1 MRGATG
7 ERNNRWRT
15 RTCDTIPGSEKL
27 DMIVIASRVANKPKL
42 ALGIGF
48 GTPVPNMRANA
59 RSFDTLRNTL
69 TGEVPANFGATEDR
83 LLRSQRASML
93 FATVYVPNCTPRS
106 KRNDGDLTN
115 VTGDMNIVL
124 IPLTTAGTSGSKP
137 DALETC
143 RCARGGEGRG
153 REGRR
158 ARAQLTMALSTMEIA
173 GETLKALANAAHV
186 STAIRNARG
195 ERSSAAAGPSSGFV
209 INPMVTL

>member
-1 MRGATG
+1 MAKHVH
-7 ERNNRWRT
+7 T
-15 RTCDTIPGSEKL
+15 RTCETVPGSEKL
-27 DMIVIASRVANKPKL
+27 DMIVIASRMANKPKL

-69 TGEVPANFGATEDR
+69 TGLVPANFGATEER

-115 VTGDMNIVL
+115 VTGDVNNVL
-124 IPLTTAGTSGSKP
+124 MPLTTAGTSGSKP
-137 DALETC
+137 LAL
-143 RCARGGEGRG
+143 
-153 REGRR
+153 
-158 ARAQLTMALSTMEIA
+158 LTMALSTMEIA
-173 GETLKALANAAHV
+173 GETLNALTNAADD
-186 STAIRNARG
+186 STAIRSARG

-209 INPMVTL
+209 INPMVTHAEEWVR